1 MKLTEIKIELEN
13 VKKMPLPW
21 TSFLFSTRMLKNE
34 KMQVKNKNKV
44 EEKNSKMKS
53 RVRLNA

>member
-34 KMQVKNKNKV
+34 KMQVKYKNKV

-53 RVRLNA
+53 RARLNA